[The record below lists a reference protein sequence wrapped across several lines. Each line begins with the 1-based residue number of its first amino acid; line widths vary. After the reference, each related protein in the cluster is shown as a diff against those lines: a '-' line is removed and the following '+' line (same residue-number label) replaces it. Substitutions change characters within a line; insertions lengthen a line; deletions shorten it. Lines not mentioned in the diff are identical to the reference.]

1 VQKNYRTRPVNQPKG
16 FPDFFVIGAPR
27 CGTTSLCRF
36 FAKNPQIC
44 FSRPKEPHYF
54 VRIGSLPS
62 PADLTRGY
70 LERYFGHRQPGH
82 RIAGEGSVSYFYA
95 PEAIERIRH
104 FNPEARF
111 VVMLRNPMSML
122 PSYHLKM
129 RFLLQED
136 EADFASAWRLQEARG
151 RGGQVPRHCLDPR
164 TLMYGE
170 VVKFGAHIERVF
182 DIAGRERTHV
192 IVFDDFVA
200 NPLGVYRGVLGFL
213 GVEYDGR
220 TGFAPRNESRIYRH
234 RWLQELLYVPA
245 SRGDVT
251 KDVARRVALKH
262 KHSKSRMGGWVQRL
276 AEWNRLSVTP
286 SPLTPE
292 MRAVVAA
299 HLRSDNELLGRLLR
313 RDLSFW
319 LANPAVPPAPLVGAL
334 AQVRETA

>member
-1 VQKNYRTRPVNQPKG
+1 MTQPKG

-54 VRIGSLPS
+54 ARIGNLPS
-62 PADLTRGY
+62 PGELQRGY
-70 LERYFGHRQPGH
+70 IERYFGHRQPAH

-111 VVMLRNPMSML
+111 IVMLRNPMSML

-136 EADFASAWRLQEARG
+136 KADFATAWRLQEARA
-151 RGGQVPRHCLDPR
+151 RGEHVPRHCVDPR

-170 VVKFGAHIERVF
+170 VVKYGAHIERVF
-182 DIAGRERTHV
+182 NIAGRERTHV

-200 NPLGVYRGVLGFL
+200 NPLGIYRGVLGFL

-220 TGFAPRNESRIYRH
+220 TGFARRNESRIYRF

-245 SRGDVT
+245 SRGTVT
-251 KDVARRVALKH
+251 EDVARRVALKH
-262 KHSKSRMGGWVQRL
+262 KHGKSGKGTWMQRL
-276 AEWNRLSVTP
+276 AEWNRISAAP
-286 SPLTPE
+286 ASLTRE
-292 MRAVVAA
+292 MRAVVAGY
-299 HLRSDNELLGRLLR
+299 LRSDNELLGRLLR

-319 LANPAVPPAPLVGAL
+319 LAEPAVPTAPLAGAL
-334 AQVRETA
+334 AQVQETT